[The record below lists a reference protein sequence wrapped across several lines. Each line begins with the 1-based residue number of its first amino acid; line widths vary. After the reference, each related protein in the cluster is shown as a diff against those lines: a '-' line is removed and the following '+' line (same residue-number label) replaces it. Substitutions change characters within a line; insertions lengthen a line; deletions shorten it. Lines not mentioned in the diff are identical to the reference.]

1 MKIVLANEEGLQEAL
16 NVLKSGGVIAH
27 ATETCYGFACD
38 LSNSDAVQKLFQIK
52 ERPDTQAVSALFAT
66 TQQAKEFVEW
76 NDLAEE
82 LAVKYLPGPLTMI
95 VRLRKKLYATPRGT
109 VTIGIRISSHPTAQ
123 KLVES
128 FGSPL
133 STTSANVHGLPNP
146 YSADDIREQYQNKDH
161 QPDLILDDG
170 ILEKNDASTVID
182 ISKGKIEILRA
193 GNIKF

>member
-146 YSADDIREQYQNKDH
+146 YSADDIREQYQSKDH
-161 QPDLILDDG
+161 QPDLVLDDG

-182 ISKGKIEILRA
+182 ISNGKIEILRA